1 MPKLLCS
8 WSLSHFL
15 THCCTAARLSRMC
28 HAKQWTVCVRKS
40 KSSTASRAREIGKGP
55 RPLRSMQHVM
65 GLPGLDPVSQERV
78 TSANMIYAET
88 ASFCSWLLQTLP
100 AVPFSVENPLHSYM
114 WQLPAFAS
122 LKSRLQNVVFDACR
136 HGSKRKKATAF
147 LTNNAALHS
156 LSGPCPGCLAHE
168 KWGRRKTGYA
178 TAEEAAYP
186 RLLCQRIVACVDA
199 ACDTRCLLPA
209 RSITSSLHAARVAAQ
224 SQPRGRKCPPLL
236 SEFAHTVTVQSS
248 AAPPPAPSCSV
259 K

>member
-1 MPKLLCS
+1 MDLRHHLLEHS
-8 WSLSHFL
+8 FGTFARHVPLRGYTLH
-15 THCCTAARLSRMC
+15 HCG
-28 HAKQWTVCVRKS
+28 
-40 KSSTASRAREIGKGP
+40 TASRAREIGKGP
-55 RPLRSMQHVM
+55 RPSRSMQHVM
-65 GLPGLDPVSQERV
+65 GLPDLDPVSQERV

-88 ASFCSWLLQTLP
+88 FPS
-100 AVPFSVENPLHSYM
+100 VPFSVENPLRSYM

-122 LKSRLQNVVFDACR
+122 LKARLQLVVFDSCR

-147 LTNNAALHS
+147 LTSHTALHS
-156 LSGPCPGCLAHE
+156 LWGPCPGCLTHE
-168 KWGRRKTGYA
+168 KWGRRKSGYA

-224 SQPRGRKCPPLL
+224 SQPRGRRCPPLL

-248 AAPPPAPSCSV
+248 AAPPLDDKRQLRVAWRGV
-259 K
+259 AAG